1 LSDHLRT
8 RLKGRL
14 PDNEV
19 DELAREVY
27 ELNNVVETLGGGPMF
42 GVNGVSVIGHGR
54 AMADAVQRA
63 IDTARMTVA
72 SGFVEKLNQE
82 LATVRT
88 RVGDGA

>member
-1 LSDHLRT
+1 
-8 RLKGRL
+8 
-14 PDNEV
+14 
-19 DELAREVY
+19 
-27 ELNNVVETLGGGPMF
+27 MF

-82 LATVRT
+82 LTTVRT